1 MAGTSD
7 TNWRSYVGPQD
18 DGLTVDSA
26 EWQAPLDPENWDDL
40 VKCSNC
46 TGLTISGLTI
56 PASRED
62 SIDCV
67 RGSNYTV
74 QNCTV
79 HGSVTIK
86 GAINGLTL
94 YGSVV
99 SGTIE
104 LGQYDNYWEPSRA
117 PTQNVSI
124 LDCTS
129 PDGSPIR
136 VKVWDAQMPFVRNT
150 NVKIAK
156 VPKWVWLP
164 YFLFRR
170 LTNPKRV

>member
-1 MAGTSD
+1 MSGTND
-7 TNWRSYVGPQD
+7 INWRSYGPID
-18 DGLTVDSA
+18 DDTTVDA
-26 EWQAPLDPENWDDL
+26 ANWQAPLDPENWDDL

-46 TGLTISGLTI
+46 TGLVVSGLTI

-67 RGSNYTV
+67 RGGNYTV
-74 QNCTV
+74 QNCAIG
-79 HGSVTIK
+79 GSVTVK
-86 GAINGLTL
+86 GAINGFTL

-104 LGQYDNYWEPSRA
+104 LGQYDNYWKPGRA

-136 VKVWDAQMPFVRNT
+136 VKVWDAEVPFARNT
-150 NVKIAK
+150 NVRITK
-156 VPKWVWLP
+156 VPKWIWFP

-170 LTNPKRV
+170 LTNPKAV